1 MIAIWSLALCGCI
14 WVLAWHLGTQ
24 AAIAGALVMTLAI
37 FGVLAIYLILSRFQ
51 DRPGSSAR

>member
-24 AAIAGALVMTLAI
+24 AAIAGALVMTLTLV
-37 FGVLAIYLILSRFQ
+37 GVLAINWIL
-51 DRPGSSAR
+51 DR

>member
-24 AAIAGALVMTLAI
+24 AAIAGAVVMTLVMA
-37 FGVLAIYLILSRFQ
+37 GVLAIYLFLDAPQ
-51 DRPGSSAR
+51 DD

>member
-1 MIAIWSLALCGCI
+1 MIAIWSLALCGSI

-24 AAIAGALVMTLAI
+24 AAIAGALVITLVMV
-37 FGVLAIYLILSRFQ
+37 GLLAIYLILSRFQ